1 MSFVHKERFSIKG
14 MSCAACQARI
24 ERAVSQLEGVDEVSV
39 QLLQN
44 TMTVTYQDKLS
55 SDDILTA
62 VKGAGYEAALIDL
75 SIGTKQQS
83 AYTQEVVQREAAFFK
98 ILIASIA
105 VTIVLMCISMA
116 PMFGII
122 FIDSAHDNAY
132 IQLVLSLIVIALN
145 YNYFNSGFK
154 GLVKFSP
161 NMDSLVSISVG
172 ASFIYSCAALAHMPE
187 GLNVDHAHDYAL
199 YFESCATILTLVSV
213 GRYLESKAKR
223 KALDANNA
231 LLELAPTHVNVRRIK
246 SRASACCSADT
257 NNGSCDTSDHELA
270 SSSNAS
276 KANLVSA
283 QESKDLASDPQY
295 DASKYYEE
303 SIPLSEVKVGDEIVV
318 RLGDR
323 IGADGI
329 VIEGSAY
336 VDESALTGEPM
347 PVKKE
352 IGSQVQSATFLT
364 SGYMIYRV
372 QKVGKDTTLS
382 KIIELVNEANSQ
394 KAPIARLADKVAYY
408 FVPAVI
414 LIAIIT
420 GAIWILAG
428 YPGNVALTFAVSVL
442 VISCPCALGLA
453 TPTAI
458 TVATG
463 RAASVGVLFKSPQ
476 ALENLHRINTL
487 IFDKT
492 GTVTVGKMDVMAVNA
507 LHEDELSV
515 SEVLRVAHALETRSE
530 HPIAKAITSYA
541 NNVAEK
547 VGFQSSAVN
556 GEHVATVSFNAAAD
570 LSVEQFNNLEGKG
583 VTALINGHRYY
594 MGSKKFL
601 CDTIAQAHAMLPT
614 DPVDD
619 RPYDPDIKE
628 ERKHIGKKYISVY
641 LFDDTK
647 CYAIFELGDQIK
659 DSAYGAASDVKLLGV
674 CPVMVSGDSEEV
686 VSYVASQLDIKSYLG
701 SCMPEDKAQYIKM
714 LSYEGAVTA
723 MIGDGVN
730 DAPSLRAADVGIS
743 LTGATDI
750 ATSCADV
757 ILVRNDLTKVVDA
770 IALSRLTIR
779 NIKENLFWA
788 FIYNII
794 CIPLAAGVLFIPLG
808 LQLNPM
814 IAALL
819 MSLSSLCVVTNALRL
834 RNMPLADA
842 LKYFDANNIRV
853 GLAAH
858 ESVFSI
864 IKAHATVAALST
876 RASKSDPS
884 VTEVA
889 CKYNRNKDMLSPSAS
904 QSLVYAQETVV
915 TEHHTNQD
923 HKSSA
928 SEPQQV
934 HKLAHEQAQAA
945 QVHEPAQAVQ
955 EQAQSE
961 PQQAQGSG
969 DANGE
974 KSIEKIIKIEGMSCQ
989 HCVKSV
995 TKALNA
1001 VAGCSV
1007 VEVSLENK
1015 CARVSVDQSVTDEA
1029 LSQAVT
1035 EDGFEVL
1042 GVEQA

>member
-1 MSFVHKERFSIKG
+1 MSLVHKERFSIKG

-44 TMTVTYQDKLS
+44 TMTVTYQDNLS

-246 SRASACCSADT
+246 SQASACSSADT
-257 NNGSCDTSDHELA
+257 DNGSCGLSDHELA

-414 LIAIIT
+414 SIAIIT
-420 GAIWILAG
+420 GAIWILSG
-428 YPGNVALTFAVSVL
+428 YPGNVALTF
-442 VISCPCALGLA
+442 
-453 TPTAI
+453 
-458 TVATG
+458 ATG

-530 HPIAKAITSYA
+530 HPIGKAITSYA

-547 VGFQSSAVN
+547 LGFQSSAVN

-570 LSVEQFNNLEGKG
+570 LSVEHFNNLEGKG

-757 ILVRNDLTKVVDA
+757 ILVRHDLTKVVDA

-889 CKYNRNKDMLSPSAS
+889 SKYNRNKDMLSPSAS

-915 TEHHTNQD
+915 TERNNNQD
-923 HKSSA
+923 HVPSA

-934 HKLAHEQAQAA
+934 
-945 QVHEPAQAVQ
+945 
-955 EQAQSE
+955 
-961 PQQAQGSG
+961 QGTG
-969 DANGE
+969 DAKGE
-974 KSIEKIIKIEGMSCQ
+974 NSMEKIIKIEGMSCQ